1 MTILLPMQYTWVE
14 INITSH
20 MKHGQA
26 GTILTM
32 KQNML
37 ISILADTT

>member
-1 MTILLPMQYTWVE
+1 MKLLLPMQYTSVE
-14 INITSH
+14 IYITSH

-37 ISILADTT
+37 ISI